1 LKIFYK
7 IEELQ
12 NQLLLTKNEGKKIG
26 FVPTMG
32 ALHEGHVS
40 LLLKS
45 KRDCDLS
52 IVSIF
57 VNPTQFNNS
66 KDFHKYPKKT
76 DEDLKILEE
85 NGCDFVFLPSKE
97 EIYSDNYC
105 FSGMNLGVLDEVLE
119 GKFRPGHFKGVIQV
133 VHRLFEIVKPTNA
146 YFGLKD
152 FQQLAVIQKM
162 NSFFK
167 LGIKIIPCETVREK
181 DGLAMSSR
189 NLRLNTVERENA
201 LFIYKSLHEAKVL
214 SKKLSPFHVKKSIQ
228 NAYASSKLSLE
239 YFEIIDGNSFES
251 LDNNWSENAIAC
263 VVAYSGEVRLI
274 DNLYLK
280 Q

>member
-1 LKIFYK
+1 MKIFYK

-12 NQLLLTKNEGKKIG
+12 THLDLYRKKGSKIG

-45 KRDCDLS
+45 KEECGLS
-52 IVSIF
+52 VVSIF
-57 VNPTQFNNS
+57 VNPTQFN
-66 KDFHKYPKKT
+66 KQEDFDKYPIKT
-76 DEDLKILEE
+76 EEDLIILRE
-85 NGCDFVFLPSKE
+85 NQCDIVFMPNKT
-97 EIYSDNYC
+97 EIYSDNYS
-105 FSGMNLGVLDEVLE
+105 FSGMELGLLDHILE
-119 GKFRPGHFKGVIQV
+119 GKFRPGHFNGVVQI

-167 LGIKIIPCETVREK
+167 MGINIIPCETIREK

-189 NLRLNTVERENA
+189 NLRLSNEERDNA
-201 LFIYKSLHEAKVL
+201 LFIYKSLQKAKVL
-214 SKKLSPFHVKKSIQ
+214 AENLTPKEVQQTVSALYGKS
-228 NAYASSKLSLE
+228 LLRLE
-239 YFEIIDGNSFES
+239 YFEIINAETFES
-251 LDNNWSENAIAC
+251 LSEFWSEKSIAC
-263 VVAYSGEVRLI
+263 VVAYAGEIRLI
-274 DNLYLK
+274 DNLCLK